1 MQRLPALRPT
11 PVRGRHPLVYV
22 STFLLFLSLVIFLA
36 RLGEFWAI
44 VTAGLAILMAVLAFV
59 IALKGRRSPEE

>member
-1 MQRLPALRPT
+1 MKALRPT
-11 PVRGRHPLVYV
+11 PIRGRHPLVYV